1 MSDPVS
7 RTILLLDIERYS
19 DRDDVEQ
26 AYLRRMLYDIT
37 DRTLESAGIDET
49 RRLRADRGDSVM
61 ELIDASAPV
70 TALLRAL
77 LTEVPVRLK
86 AVNRMASRSAQIR
99 LRGVVATGYVAVDL
113 HDGWV
118 GSDLNHACRL
128 LDADV
133 LRAALRERTADFALC
148 VSDGLY
154 AGVVRHDHPGIPAD
168 DFHRVTVASK
178 NGPLEAWLHGPVP
191 EGAAGKNHGDAGK
204 GEGEAQ
210 GGSGDRPAPG
220 APGPEAPAPDAS
232 TPRTPTTQAP
242 AAASASD
249 NSSAQP
255 TTSDTRAA
263 RAPAA
268 DNPATQPTTSDTR
281 PAQAPAAD
289 NSATQPTT
297 SDTRAAQAPAADSP
311 TAQPPAADS
320 PTTQPP
326 AADNPATQPPAEDAP
341 AARPPASG
349 APASDAPAP
358 GAPEERVPPQGGSPE
373 NSPAPDGTRGAPAPG
388 VVFHFNG
395 GSPSFGGSLVGHDQH
410 GVSGGQVTGDVHL
423 GGQERR
429 DGA

>member
-77 LTEVPVRLK
+77 LTEVPARLR

-99 LRGVVATGYVAVDL
+99 LRGVLATGYVAVDQ

-148 VSDGLY
+148 VSDALY

-191 EGAAGKNHGDAGK
+191 GGAAGENHGDE

-210 GGSGDRPAPG
+210 GGSGDRPAPEAS
-220 APGPEAPAPDAS
+220 APQAPSSDGPAPD
-232 TPRTPTTQAP
+232 
-242 AAASASD
+242 D
-249 NSSAQP
+249 H
-255 TTSDTRAA
+255 
-263 RAPAA
+263 
-268 DNPATQPTTSDTR
+268 
-281 PAQAPAAD
+281 
-289 NSATQPTT
+289 
-297 SDTRAAQAPAADSP
+297 
-311 TAQPPAADS
+311 
-320 PTTQPP
+320 
-326 AADNPATQPPAEDAP
+326 
-341 AARPPASG
+341 
-349 APASDAPAP
+349 
-358 GAPEERVPPQGGSPE
+358 EERVPPQGGSPE
-373 NSPAPDGTRGAPAPG
+373 SRPAPDGTRGAPAPG
-388 VVFHFNG
+388 VVFNFNG

-423 GGQERR
+423 GGHERG